1 MDEKVY
7 ERFSK
12 KDMQQEI
19 QKLTY
24 LENPL
29 ESLIIMSSIPEPE
42 SRPFIFSLHAKK
54 TMIKPKNLQ

>member
-1 MDEKVY
+1 
-7 ERFSK
+7 
-12 KDMQQEI
+12 MQQEI

-29 ESLIIMSSIPEPE
+29 ESLIIMSSILEPE